1 MGIHIVRADL
11 ADDKAP
17 KLMASVAGTTYLVKV
32 PDPSDG
38 LQRYERAEKA
48 LYTKTHGK
56 GKGSPRIVDA
66 KAFVPYVQASYEGGM
81 LTLQFD
87 CLVSQE
93 GSMKAAE
100 LLKVLR
106 DFLPDLEKADIAR
119 LDLYAAGPNG
129 EKGRSFRQ
137 MV

>member
-1 MGIHIVRADL
+1 
-11 ADDKAP
+11 
-17 KLMASVAGTTYLVKV
+17 MAS
-32 PDPSDG
+32 
-38 LQRYERAEKA
+38 
-48 LYTKTHGK
+48 
-56 GKGSPRIVDA
+56 GSPRIVDA

-100 LLKVLR
+100 LLKVLHD
-106 DFLPDLEKADIAR
+106 DFGLSLDLEKADIAR

-129 EKGRSFRQ
+129 EKRPLLQADGMTLESGAL
-137 MV
+137 